1 MKHALF
7 ESLRWLRSMQAA
19 QALRPVQPAQPAQ
32 PAQPEHSAPGLQR
45 GSALTTIG
53 AAVLLGLA
61 ACSGSSTRK
70 IENDNQATLASLP
83 KVGPKVQAD
92 AGVAPSEDRTI
103 AAYKDFLKAVPN
115 APQRAEA
122 LRRLGDLEM
131 DRADRIAGD
140 SDDTVTLPL
149 PAPAPAPAPAPVA
162 GAGAAASAAG
172 SNNGAP
178 DYQAAMA
185 RYREFLTN
193 YPNDP
198 RNDRVLYQLARA
210 QEQSG
215 NLEGALQTL
224 TRLVTRYPG
233 TVYADEAHFR
243 QGELLFTTGKYKAA
257 ESAYAEVLQGS
268 NQRSP
273 FYERSLYMQGWSLFK
288 QGRLEDSLKP
298 FFSVLDLKLGSLNA
312 RDRDEADLANV
323 AQLKRADRELVDD
336 TFRVVSISLS
346 NLQGDA
352 GIPRYIDSR
361 VREGYQFRVYQ
372 QLAELYI
379 KQERVKDA
387 ADTYAAFVNRD
398 PLHAQAPLLQ
408 ARVVEILE
416 AGGLPLRALGAK
428 KDHVLRYGAQ
438 SEFRKANA
446 TGWERAQPLVKA
458 HLTDLAQHYHAIAQ
472 KTKARADVDEAVRWY
487 RTLLTDFEDDDN
499 APAQRFLLAELL
511 FENQR
516 WASAA
521 SEYEAVAYALPKRT
535 SQAPSPRGADAGYAA
550 LLSYAEQEKA
560 LDKEPPKDGVN
571 AANAKALR
579 AELQAQSIDSAL
591 RFAKAYP
598 QDPRNG
604 AVLTR
609 TAEVLFAGGK
619 GEQGT
624 AVARQVLGLNPP
636 AKPEVRR
643 TAWRVV
649 ALDAFERN
657 QFAEA
662 EKAFGEVLALTP
674 EPGAARNDI
683 IERQAAA
690 IYKQGEQAR
699 GTGQARAAVGHFERI
714 AALGGLATGSTVRAN
729 AQYDAAA
736 ALIGLKDWDGAARA
750 LEDFRRQQP
759 SNPLQSEVPAKLA
772 LAYLELGRSTQAANE
787 LERVAAA
794 SKDNN
799 IARSARLQAAE
810 LHDKA
815 ASLPSP
821 APARSPLLANAIQ
834 AYEKYVQLYP
844 QPVETAIVA
853 RSRLAALSRQDGQ
866 PNKAL
871 AWTQAVQQADA
882 AAGDQRTPRTR
893 SLAALAALSLAEP
906 MAESYRAVALVE
918 PLQKQLKL
926 KRDKLEELQ
935 KLYAQA
941 TEIAGGASPEV
952 TTRATYLTGVLFQDF
967 GRALLASVRP
977 KKLNKVELEQYNVLL
992 EEQAFPF
999 EEKAIEL
1006 FETNARRTSSGLYD
1020 ASVKS
1025 SFAELAKLKPVRYAK
1040 TEKAEANLPTDMAAL
1055 QRLLQDDPRS
1065 ATLLN
1070 QVGVVHRQAGR
1081 FEQARQS
1088 YEAAIAIAP
1097 NNAAPQFNLA
1107 ILFDM
1112 YLGEPTRAVPLYQR
1126 CVELLPAEAT
1136 LINRWLAELKTRKPA
1151 PAAASATSRPALRL
1165 AAANMSPTKTPAP
1178 SAKEL

>member
-1 MKHALF
+1 MKPLRPPRFVVAAAAAAATPPF
-7 ESLRWLRSMQAA
+7 VLRW
-19 QALRPVQPAQPAQ
+19 PAF
-32 PAQPEHSAPGLQR
+32 
-45 GSALTTIG
+45 
-53 AAVLLGLA
+53 AVASLIFGLA
-61 ACSGSSTRK
+61 ACGSGGQRQVVD
-70 IENDNQATLASLP
+70 DNQPTLASLP
-83 KVGPKVQAD
+83 KVGPKVAAD
-92 AGVAPSEDRTI
+92 AGLAPSEDKTI
-103 AAYKDFLKAVPN
+103 AAYNQFLKAVPN

-140 SDDTVTLPL
+140 NEGAVPL
-149 PAPAPAPAPAPVA
+149 PAPVT
-162 GAGAAASAAG
+162 GAAAAASGAAG
-172 SNNGAP
+172 AVNAANNNGAP
-178 DYQAAMA
+178 DYKAAVA

-243 QGELLFTTGKYKAA
+243 QGELLFTTGNYRAA
-257 ESAYAEVLQGS
+257 ESAYAEVLQGK
-268 NQRSP
+268 QRTP
-273 FYERSLYMQGWSLFK
+273 FYERALYMQGWSLFK
-288 QGRLEDSLKP
+288 QGRLEDGLKP
-298 FFSVLDLKLGSLNA
+298 FFNVLDLKLGGLNA
-312 RDRDEADLANV
+312 RDRDEADLASV

-387 ADTYAAFVNRD
+387 ADTLAAFVKRD

-408 ARVVEILE
+408 ARVVDILQ
-416 AGGLPLRALGAK
+416 AGGLPLQALNAK
-428 KDHVLRYGAQ
+428 KDHVQRYGAQ
-438 SEFRKANA
+438 SEFRQSNA
-446 TGWERAQPLVKA
+446 IGWERAQPLVKT
-458 HLTDLAQHYHAIAQ
+458 HLTDLARHYHAIAQ
-472 KTKARADVDEAVRWY
+472 KTKTRADVDEAVRWY

-499 APAQRFLLAELL
+499 TPAQRFLLAELL

-521 SEYEAVAYALPKRT
+521 SEYETVAYSLPKRA
-535 SQAPSPRGADAGYAA
+535 SQQPSPRGADAGYSA

-560 LDKEPPKDGVN
+560 IDKEPAKVGVN
-571 AANAKALR
+571 AVNANALR
-579 AELQAQSIDSAL
+579 AELQSQSVESAL
-591 RFAKAYP
+591 RFAKTYP
-598 QDPRNG
+598 NDPRNG

-609 TAEVLFAGGK
+609 TAEALFASGK
-619 GEQGT
+619 AERGT
-624 AVARQVLGLNPP
+624 TVARQVLGLTPQ
-636 AKPEVRR
+636 AVPEARR
-643 TAWRVV
+643 TAWRVL
-649 ALDAFERN
+649 ALDAFDRAD
-657 QFAEA
+657 FAQA
-662 EKAFGEVLALTP
+662 EKAYGEVLALTP
-674 EPGAARNDI
+674 EAGAARNDLL
-683 IERQAAA
+683 ERQAAA

-699 GTGQARAAVGHFERI
+699 SGGQARAAVGHFERI
-714 AALGGLATGSTVRAN
+714 AALGGLAAGSTIRAN
-729 AQYDAAA
+729 AQFDAAA
-736 ALIGLKDWDGAARA
+736 ALISLKDWDGAARA

-759 SNPLQSEVPAKLA
+759 NNPLQSEVPAKLA

-787 LERVAAA
+787 LERVAVA
-794 SKDNN
+794 SKDPTLS
-799 IARSARLQAAE
+799 RSARWQAAE

-815 ASLPSP
+815 ATLPTP
-821 APARSPLLANAIQ
+821 ALARSPLLVNAIQ
-834 AYEKYVQLYP
+834 AYERYVQIYP

-853 RSRLAALSRQDGQ
+853 RSRLAVLTRQDGQ

-906 MAESYRAVALVE
+906 LAQSYRAVALVE

-926 KRDKLEELQ
+926 KRSKLEELQ
-935 KLYAQA
+935 KLYADA

-952 TTRATYLTGVLFQDF
+952 TTRATYLTATLFQDF
-967 GRALLASVRP
+967 GRALLASARP

-999 EEKAIEL
+999 EEKAIDL
-1006 FETNARRTSSGLYD
+1006 HETNARRTTSGLYD

-1040 TEKAEANLPTDMAAL
+1040 TERSESNLPTDMAAL
-1055 QRLLQDDPRS
+1055 QRLLQDEPRS
-1065 ATLLN
+1065 AAVLN
-1070 QVGVVHRQAGR
+1070 QTGVVHRQQGR
-1081 FEQARQS
+1081 FSEARLAYEQA
-1088 YEAAIAIAP
+1088 IAVAP
-1097 NNAAPQFNLA
+1097 NNAGPQLNLA

-1112 YLGEPTRAVPLYQR
+1112 YLGEPAKAVPLYQR
-1126 CVELLPAEAT
+1126 CLELLPAEAT
-1136 LINRWLAELKTRKPA
+1136 QINRWLAELKARKPA
-1151 PAAASATSRPALRL
+1151 GAKPNAPGANAT
-1165 AAANMSPTKTPAP
+1165 
-1178 SAKEL
+1178 KESL

>member
-1 MKHALF
+1 MKNASV
-7 ESLRWLRSMQAA
+7 ETS
-19 QALRPVQPAQPAQ
+19 P
-32 PAQPEHSAPGLQR
+32 R
-45 GSALTTIG
+45 GALTLVA

-61 ACSGSSTRK
+61 ACSSSNTRK
-70 IENDNQATLASLP
+70 IENDNQPTLASLP

-92 AGVAPSEDRTI
+92 AGVVPSEDKTI
-103 AAYKDFLKAVPN
+103 AAYSNFLKAVPN

-140 SDDTVTLPL
+140 NEGTVPL
-149 PAPAPAPAPAPVA
+149 PAPVA
-162 GAGAAASAAG
+162 GAGAAAASAAG

-178 DYQAAMA
+178 DYKAATA

-233 TVYADEAHFR
+233 TIYADEAHFR
-243 QGELLFTTGKYKAA
+243 QGELLFTTGNYKAA

-273 FYERSLYMQGWSLFK
+273 YYERSLYMQGWSLFK
-288 QGRLEDSLKP
+288 QGRLEDGLKP
-298 FFSVLDLKLGSLNA
+298 FFNVLDLKLGGLNA

-387 ADTYAAFVNRD
+387 ADTFAAFVNRD

-408 ARVVEILE
+408 ARVIEILE
-416 AGGLPLRALGAK
+416 AGGLPLRALNAK

-438 SEFRKANA
+438 SEFRKSNA
-446 TGWERAQPLVKA
+446 AGWERAQPLVKT
-458 HLTDLAQHYHAIAQ
+458 HLTDLARHYHAIAQ

-521 SEYEAVAYALPKRT
+521 SEYEAVAYALPKRA
-535 SQAPSPRGADAGYAA
+535 SQQPSPRGADAGYAA

-579 AELQAQSIDSAL
+579 AELQTQSVESAL

-624 AVARQVLGLNPP
+624 AVARQVLALNPP

-699 GTGQARAAVGHFERI
+699 SGGQARAAVGHFERI
-714 AALGGLATGSTVRAN
+714 AALGGLATGSTIRAN

-759 SNPLQSEVPAKLA
+759 NNPLQSEVPAKLA

-794 SKDNN
+794 SKDTTL
-799 IARSARLQAAE
+799 ARSARLQAAE

-815 ASLPSP
+815 ATLPTP
-821 APARSPLLANAIQ
+821 ATARSPLLANAIQ
-834 AYEKYVQLYP
+834 AYERYVQLYP

-853 RSRLAALSRQDGQ
+853 RARLAVLARQDGQ

-882 AAGDQRTPRTR
+882 AAGEQRTPRTR
-893 SLAALAALSLAEP
+893 SLAALAALTLAEP
-906 MAESYRAVALVE
+906 MAESYRTVALVE

-935 KLYAQA
+935 KVYAQA
-941 TEIAGGASPEV
+941 TEIAGGTSPEV
-952 TTRATYLTGVLFQDF
+952 TTRATHLTGVLFQDF
-967 GRALLASVRP
+967 GRALMASVRP
-977 KKLNKVELEQYNVLL
+977 KKLSKVELEQYNVLL

-1006 FETNARRTSSGLYD
+1006 FETNARRTTSGLYD
-1020 ASVKS
+1020 ASIKS

-1040 TEKAEANLPTDMAAL
+1040 TERLESNLPTDMAAL
-1055 QRLLQDDPRS
+1055 QRLLQDEPRS
-1065 ATLLN
+1065 ATVLN
-1070 QVGVVHRQAGR
+1070 QMGVVHRQQGR
-1081 FEQARQS
+1081 FDEARKAYEQAI
-1088 YEAAIAIAP
+1088 AAAP
-1097 NNAAPQFNLA
+1097 NNAAPQLNLA
-1107 ILFDM
+1107 ILFDL
-1112 YLGEPTRAVPLYQR
+1112 YLGEPAKALPLYQR
-1126 CVELLPAEAT
+1126 CLELLPAEAT
-1136 LINRWLAELKTRKPA
+1136 QINRWLAELKARKPA
-1151 PAAASATSRPALRL
+1151 GTKADATNAGK
-1165 AAANMSPTKTPAP
+1165 SPNAPNTPVK
-1178 SAKEL
+1178 KESL

>member
-1 MKHALF
+1 MKPLPTSPF
-7 ESLRWLRSMQAA
+7 VLRW
-19 QALRPVQPAQPAQ
+19 PAV
-32 PAQPEHSAPGLQR
+32 
-45 GSALTTIG
+45 
-53 AAVLLGLA
+53 AVASLVLGLA
-61 ACSGSSTRK
+61 ACGSGGQRK
-70 IENDNQATLASLP
+70 VVDDNQPTLASLP
-83 KVGPKVQAD
+83 KVGPKISTD
-92 AGVAPSEDRTI
+92 AGLAPSEDKTI
-103 AAYKDFLKAVPN
+103 AAYNQFLKAVPN

-140 SDDTVTLPL
+140 NEGAVPL
-149 PAPAPAPAPAPVA
+149 PAPVT
-162 GAGAAASAAG
+162 GAASGAASGTNSAAN
-172 SNNGAP
+172 NNGAP
-178 DYQAAMA
+178 DYKAAVS

-193 YPNDP
+193 FPNDP

-233 TVYADEAHFR
+233 TIYADEAHFR
-243 QGELLFTTGKYKAA
+243 QGELLFTTGNYKAA

-268 NQRSP
+268 QRTP

-288 QGRLEDSLKP
+288 QGRLEDGLKP
-298 FFSVLDLKLGSLNA
+298 FFNVLDLKLSGLNA

-387 ADTYAAFVNRD
+387 ADTYAAFVKRD

-408 ARVVEILE
+408 ARVVDILE
-416 AGGLPLRALGAK
+416 AGGLPLQALNAK
-428 KDHVLRYGAQ
+428 KDHVQRYGAQ
-438 SEFRKANA
+438 SEFRQSNA
-446 TGWERAQPLVKA
+446 LGWERAQPLVKT
-458 HLTDLAQHYHAIAQ
+458 HLTDLARHYHAVAQ
-472 KTKARADVDEAVRWY
+472 KTKNRADVDEAVRWY

-521 SEYEAVAYALPKRT
+521 SEYEAVAYAFTNPALPKRA
-535 SQAPSPRGADAGYAA
+535 SQQPSPRGADAGYAA

-560 LDKEPPKDGVN
+560 LDKEPAKVGVN
-571 AANAKALR
+571 AVNANALR
-579 AELQAQSIDSAL
+579 AELQTQSVESAL
-591 RFAKAYP
+591 RFAKTYP

-609 TAEVLFAGGK
+609 TAEALFASGK
-619 GEQGT
+619 AERGT
-624 AVARQVLGLNPP
+624 SVARQVLALTPP
-636 AKPEVRR
+636 AVPEARR
-643 TAWRVV
+643 TAWRVL
-649 ALDAFERN
+649 ALDAFDRAD
-657 QFAEA
+657 FAQA
-662 EKAFGEVLALTP
+662 EKAYGEVLALTP
-674 EPGAARNDI
+674 EAGAARNDLL
-683 IERQAAA
+683 ERQAAA

-699 GTGQARAAVGHFERI
+699 SGGQARAAVGHFERI
-714 AALGGLATGSTVRAN
+714 AALGGLAAGSTIRAN

-736 ALIGLKDWDGAARA
+736 ALMGLKDWDGAARA

-759 SNPLQSEVPAKLA
+759 NNPLQSEVPAKLA

-787 LERVAAA
+787 LERVASSKEA
-794 SKDNN
+794 SKDPNLS
-799 IARSARLQAAE
+799 RSARLQAAE

-815 ASLPSP
+815 ATLPTP

-834 AYEKYVQLYP
+834 AYERYVQIYP

-853 RSRLAALSRQDGQ
+853 RSRLAALTRQDGQ
-866 PNKAL
+866 PNKSL

-893 SLAALAALSLAEP
+893 SLAALAALTLAEP
-906 MAESYRAVALVE
+906 LAESYRAVALVE

-926 KRDKLEELQ
+926 KRSKLEELQ
-935 KLYAQA
+935 KLYAGA
-941 TEIAGGASPEV
+941 TEIAGGSSPEV
-952 TTRATYLTGVLFQDF
+952 TTRATHLTASLFQDF

-977 KKLNKVELEQYNVLL
+977 KKLSKIELEQYNVLL

-999 EEKAIEL
+999 EEKAIDL
-1006 FETNARRTSSGLYD
+1006 FETNARRTTSGLYD
-1020 ASVKS
+1020 ASIKS

-1040 TEKAEANLPTDMAAL
+1040 TERLEAGLPTDMAAL
-1055 QRLLQDDPRS
+1055 QRLLQDEPRS
-1065 ATLLN
+1065 AAVLN
-1070 QVGVVHRQAGR
+1070 QTGVVHRQQGR
-1081 FEQARQS
+1081 FDEARKAYEQAI
-1088 YEAAIAIAP
+1088 AAAP
-1097 NNAAPQFNLA
+1097 NNAAPQLNLA
-1107 ILFDM
+1107 ILLDL
-1112 YLGEPTRAVPLYQR
+1112 YLGEPAKALPLYQR
-1126 CVELLPAEAT
+1126 CLELLPAEAT
-1136 LINRWLAELKTRKPA
+1136 QINRWLAELKARKPA
-1151 PAAASATSRPALRL
+1151 GTKPNAPGAAA
-1165 AAANMSPTKTPAP
+1165 TKE
-1178 SAKEL
+1178 SL